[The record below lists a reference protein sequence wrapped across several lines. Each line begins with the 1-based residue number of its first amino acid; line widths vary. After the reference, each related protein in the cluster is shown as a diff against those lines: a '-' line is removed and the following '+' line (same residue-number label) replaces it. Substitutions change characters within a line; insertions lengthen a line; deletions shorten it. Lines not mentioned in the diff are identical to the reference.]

1 MKLLIHVLAVTR
13 GLILSR
19 EMSAIEREVAG
30 LSVLDRRVLANLA
43 LRELAQASKTE
54 YPHLYGSQPSER
66 YRPWGTGTT
75 VAMERARSDNS
86 QIKLR
91 GIAMWLAISFHESKE
106 SEFSGLKSFHRRVLK
121 MMRQLKES
129 LGNPKGDAAQQWFA
143 QAA

>member
-1 MKLLIHVLAVTR
+1 MKLLIQIIAVTR
-13 GLILSR
+13 GVVLSR

-54 YPHLYGSQPSER
+54 HPHLYASQPTER
-66 YRPWGTGTT
+66 YRLWGTGTGI
-75 VAMERARSDNS
+75 AMERMRSDNS

-91 GIAMWLAISFHESKE
+91 GIALWLAIAFHESKD
-106 SEFSGLKSFHRRVLK
+106 SEFGGLKNFHRRVLK

-129 LGNPKGDAAQQWFA
+129 LGNPKADAAQQWFA

>member
-1 MKLLIHVLAVTR
+1 MKLLIHVLAFTR
-13 GLILSR
+13 GVILNR
-19 EMSAIEREVAG
+19 EMSIIEREVAG

-54 YPHLYGSQPSER
+54 YPHLYGSQPTER
-66 YRPWGTGTT
+66 YRAWGTGTA
-75 VAMERARSDNS
+75 VAMDRVRSDNS

-91 GIAMWLAISFHESKE
+91 GIALWLAVAFYESKD
-106 SEFSGLKSFHRRVLK
+106 SDFGNMKNFHRRCLK

-129 LGNPKGDAAQQWFA
+129 LGNPKADPAKQWYA

>member
-1 MKLLIHVLAVTR
+1 MKLLIQLLAVAR
-13 GLILSR
+13 GMVLSR
-19 EMSAIEREVAG
+19 EMGAIEREVAG

-54 YPHLYGSQPSER
+54 HPHLYGSQATER
-66 YRPWGTGTT
+66 YRPWGTGTS
-75 VAMERARSDNS
+75 VAMERVRSDNS

-91 GIAMWLAISFHESKE
+91 GIALWLAIAFHETKDA
-106 SEFSGLKSFHRRVLK
+106 EFAGLKDFHRRVLK

-129 LGNPKGDAAQQWFA
+129 LGNQKADAAQQWFA